1 MAPQSRY
8 NPPPN
13 WPTPPS
19 GWQPPPGWQPDPAWG
34 PPPAGW
40 TLWSSER
47 PNPRPFRLA
56 FLAAGVWW
64 LLSVV
69 VVVALSPGRADLPYL
84 IGSLTPGP
92 VLAAVATGFV
102 ARSRPA
108 KWSVW
113 MYLLWTFLVVLALR
127 LITLAGQLGS

>member
-1 MAPQSRY
+1 MAQRPRY

-13 WPTPPS
+13 WPTPPL

-40 TLWSSER
+40 TLWVSKRS
-47 PNPRPFRLA
+47 NPRPFRLA

-64 LLSVV
+64 LLSVLV
-69 VVVALSPGRADLPYL
+69 TIALSQGRADLPYMM
-84 IGSLTPGP
+84 GSLTLGP
-92 VLAAVATGFV
+92 VLAAVATGFI